1 MSRATSRSPTR
12 RRRGQVVLWA
22 LVALLL
28 AAEVLDDVRVLTRRL
43 GHLAISWWARLE
55 RRERR
60 HVRHSQLAAVARR
73 IDPRPSPAHDR
84 R

>member
-1 MSRATSRSPTR
+1 MRTTIRRRRPS

-22 LVALLL
+22 LVALLI
-28 AAEVLDDVRVLTRRL
+28 AAEVLDDARVLSRRL
-43 GHLAISWWARLE
+43 AHLATSWWARLE

-73 IDPRPSPAHDR
+73 IDPRPSPAPDR

>member
-12 RRRGQVVLWA
+12 RRRGQLVLWA
-22 LVALLL
+22 LIALLI
-28 AAEVLDDVRVLTRRL
+28 AAEVLDDARVLSRRL
-43 GHLAISWWARLE
+43 AHLATSWWARLE

-60 HVRHSQLAAVARR
+60 HVRQSQLAAVARR
-73 IDPRPSPAHDR
+73 IDPRPSPAPDR